1 MSETIEEEFW
11 NWTTHSIGIILS
23 LIGIPF
29 LFILNNNLTPY
40 STISILFLSVGLLFV
55 YCSSTAYHY
64 VKSYELKEK
73 LRVLDHI
80 SIYYLITGSY
90 APVCFITLY
99 DYSGI
104 PIFFTVLVLSI
115 IGTIFK
121 VFSNNRFN
129 KISLGLYLILGWLI
143 VVDVNTLFS
152 LIDSSAKPL
161 LIAGGFF
168 YTVGVLFYLAEKLK
182 YNHAIWHVFV
192 LLGSISHYLM
202 ILLLSLIHI

>member
-40 STISILFLSVGLLFV
+40 STISIVFLSMGLLFV

-99 DYSGI
+99 NYSGI
-104 PIFFTVLVLSI
+104 PIFFTVLGLSI

-202 ILLLSLIHI
+202 ILLYVI

>member
-23 LIGIPF
+23 LVGIPF

-40 STISILFLSVGLLFV
+40 STISILFLSMGLLFV

-99 DYSGI
+99 DYTGI
-104 PIFFTVLVLSI
+104 PIFFTVLGLSI

-182 YNHAIWHVFV
+182 YNHAIWHLFV

-202 ILLLSLIHI
+202 ILLYVI

>member
-11 NWTTHSIGIILS
+11 NWTTHSVGIILS

-99 DYSGI
+99 NYSGI
-104 PIFFTVLVLSI
+104 PIFFTVLGLSI

-202 ILLLSLIHI
+202 ILLYVI

>member
-1 MSETIEEEFW
+1 MIETREEEFW
-11 NWTTHSIGIILS
+11 NWVTHAIGIILT

-29 LFILNNNLTPY
+29 LFIFNNNLTKH
-40 STISILFLSVGLLFV
+40 SVLSLLLLSLGLLFV

-64 VKSYELKEK
+64 VESNNLKEK
-73 LRVLDHI
+73 LRVWDHV

-104 PIFFTVLVLSI
+104 PIFFTVLGLSI
-115 IGTIFK
+115 LGTFFK
-121 VFSNNRFN
+121 FFSNDRFSN
-129 KISLGLYLILGWLI
+129 LSLILYLVLGWLI
-143 VVDVNTLFS
+143 LIDIETLFN
-152 LIDSSAKPL
+152 LIDSGAKSL

-168 YTVGVLFYLAEKLK
+168 YTIGVLFYISEKLK

-192 LLGSISHYLM
+192 LLGSLSHYLLV
-202 ILLLSLIHI
+202 LLYVI

>member
-23 LIGIPF
+23 LVGIPF

-40 STISILFLSVGLLFV
+40 STISILFLSMGLLFV

-99 DYSGI
+99 NYSGI
-104 PIFFTVLVLSI
+104 PIFFTVLGLSI

-202 ILLLSLIHI
+202 ILLYVI

>member
-99 DYSGI
+99 DYTGI
-104 PIFFTVLVLSI
+104 PIFFTVLGLSI

-202 ILLLSLIHI
+202 ILLYVI

>member
-23 LIGIPF
+23 LVGIPF

-40 STISILFLSVGLLFV
+40 STISILFLSMGLLFV

-104 PIFFTVLVLSI
+104 PIFFTVLGLSI

-202 ILLLSLIHI
+202 ILLYVI

>member
-23 LIGIPF
+23 LVGIPF

-40 STISILFLSVGLLFV
+40 STISILFLSMGLLFV

-64 VKSYELKEK
+64 VKSYELKKK

-99 DYSGI
+99 NYSGI
-104 PIFFTVLVLSI
+104 PIFFTVLGLSI

-202 ILLLSLIHI
+202 ILLYVI

>member
-40 STISILFLSVGLLFV
+40 STISILFLSMGLLFV

-104 PIFFTVLVLSI
+104 PIFFTVLGLSI

-202 ILLLSLIHI
+202 ILLYVI

>member
-23 LIGIPF
+23 LVGIPF

-40 STISILFLSVGLLFV
+40 STISILFLSMSLLFV

-104 PIFFTVLVLSI
+104 PIFFTVLGLSI

-202 ILLLSLIHI
+202 ILLYVI

>member
-73 LRVLDHI
+73 LRVLDHV

-99 DYSGI
+99 DYTGI
-104 PIFFTVLVLSI
+104 PIFFTVLGLSI

-182 YNHAIWHVFV
+182 YNHAIWHLFV

-202 ILLLSLIHI
+202 ILLYVI

>member
-11 NWTTHSIGIILS
+11 NWTTHSLGIISS

-29 LFILNNNLTPY
+29 LFIFNNNLTPY
-40 STISILFLSVGLLFV
+40 STISILFLSAGLLFV

-64 VKSYELKEK
+64 VKSNKLKEK

-104 PIFFTVLVLSI
+104 PIFFTVLGFSI

-202 ILLLSLIHI
+202 ILLYVI

>member
-23 LIGIPF
+23 LVGIPF

-40 STISILFLSVGLLFV
+40 STISILFLSLGLLFV

-99 DYSGI
+99 NYSGI
-104 PIFFTVLVLSI
+104 PIFFTVLGLSI

-202 ILLLSLIHI
+202 ILLYVI

>member
-40 STISILFLSVGLLFV
+40 STISIVFLSLGLLFV

-64 VKSYELKEK
+64 IKSYELKEK
-73 LRVLDHI
+73 LRVLDHV

-99 DYSGI
+99 NYSGI
-104 PIFFTVLVLSI
+104 PIFFTVLGLSI

-202 ILLLSLIHI
+202 ILLYVI

>member
-104 PIFFTVLVLSI
+104 PIFFTVLGLSI

-121 VFSNNRFN
+121 VFSDNRFN

-182 YNHAIWHVFV
+182 YNHAIWHLFV

-202 ILLLSLIHI
+202 ILLYVI

>member
-40 STISILFLSVGLLFV
+40 STISIVFLSLGLLFV

-64 VKSYELKEK
+64 IKSYELKEK
-73 LRVLDHI
+73 LRVLDHV

-99 DYSGI
+99 DYTGI
-104 PIFFTVLVLSI
+104 PIFFTVLGLSI

-121 VFSNNRFN
+121 VFSDNRFN

-202 ILLLSLIHI
+202 ILLYVI

>member
-23 LIGIPF
+23 LVGIPF

-40 STISILFLSVGLLFV
+40 STISILFLSMGLLFV

-104 PIFFTVLVLSI
+104 PIFFTVLGLSI

-143 VVDVNTLFS
+143 VIDVNTLFS

-202 ILLLSLIHI
+202 ILLYVI